1 MSELMS
7 DPMFYALVW
16 AVFTVAGAVIGWSLR
31 AGFPESQVRKI
42 LERTEQ
48 ERNSLARLYT
58 HLKHHQDLREADM
71 KKLSMELE
79 SVRAQLDHANLM
91 RVSYQPADRERTQ
104 KAEANAAHFAEK
116 VAALELLAA
125 RLRTRNDELDAE
137 LKTAHEELEA
147 WKVLYRDFQTMQQRL
162 ADFEKAAR
170 AAETERT
177 ALRHQLEY
185 ARIEVQN
192 LQLELLN
199 AQPTPHQQKQS
210 AKHSAAQ
217 TDHQGGPS
225 APEQTED
232 LKVINGITPFAE
244 QQLINL
250 GVNSLLQISRW
261 DDESVLAFA
270 KALGISPGRI
280 FQEDW
285 VGQARHLG
293 TSEQ

>member
-7 DPMFYALVW
+7 DPILYALVW

-31 AGFPESQVRKI
+31 AGFPESEVRKA

-48 ERNSLARLYT
+48 ERNTLARLYT
-58 HLKHHQDLREADM
+58 HLKHQQDLREADM

-79 SVRAQLDHANLM
+79 NVRNQLDNANLL
-91 RVSYQPADRERTQ
+91 RASYQPADQERVQ

-125 RLRTRNDELDAE
+125 SLRTRNAELDAE
-137 LKTAHEELEA
+137 LKGAHEELEA
-147 WKVLYRDFQTMQQRL
+147 WKTLYRDFQTMQQRL
-162 ADFEKAAR
+162 ADFEKAAQ
-170 AAETERT
+170 AVETERT
-177 ALRHQLEY
+177 ALRRQLDD

-192 LQLELLN
+192 LQLELLQ
-199 AQPTPHQQKQS
+199 AQSAQKQS
-210 AKHSAAQ
+210 GKHSAAQ
-217 TDHQGGPS
+217 TDRGGGPA

-232 LKVINGITPFAE
+232 LKIINGITPFAE

-250 GVNSLLQISRW
+250 GVSSLSQISRW
-261 DDESVLAFA
+261 DDESIIAFA
-270 KALGISPGRI
+270 KALGISSGRI

-285 VGQARHLG
+285 VGQARHLVESG
-293 TSEQ
+293 NN